1 MKGDILS
8 FFDIDKE
15 VISASEKAMELCKD
29 KFAEIED
36 IQEYNQVKMIKAFQ
50 NAGVRESFFAA
61 STGYGYDDF
70 GRDAL
75 DRVYAFAFDAE
86 DALVRHSFASGT
98 HTLTVALFGILR
110 PNDTMLCVTGMPYD
124 TIQSAIGIE
133 GNYSGSLRDFDINF
147 EMTDLKSDGTP
158 DYEQIEKDIKEKKPK
173 MVYIQRSR
181 GYCLRPSLTY
191 REIKKICDISK
202 KASPNSI
209 IMLDNCYGEFVEKVE
224 PLSVGVDIIAG
235 SLIKNPGGGIAPT
248 GGYIAGRKDLVEMC
262 SYRLTTPGTGKEIG
276 KEPGNGA
283 GYAAGH
289 RRIGQRGL
297 KHPGGVPVFIF
308 CKSCGKHPRYG
319 HRKTVG

>member
-1 MKGDILS
+1 MS

-15 VISASEKAMELCKD
+15 IISASEKAMELCKD

-133 GNYSGSLRDFDINF
+133 GNYSGSLKDFDIHF

-181 GYCLRPSLTY
+181 ER
-191 REIKKICDISK
+191 
-202 KASPNSI
+202 
-209 IMLDNCYGEFVEKVE
+209 
-224 PLSVGVDIIAG
+224 
-235 SLIKNPGGGIAPT
+235 
-248 GGYIAGRKDLVEMC
+248 
-262 SYRLTTPGTGKEIG
+262 
-276 KEPGNGA
+276 
-283 GYAAGH
+283 
-289 RRIGQRGL
+289 
-297 KHPGGVPVFIF
+297 
-308 CKSCGKHPRYG
+308 
-319 HRKTVG
+319 